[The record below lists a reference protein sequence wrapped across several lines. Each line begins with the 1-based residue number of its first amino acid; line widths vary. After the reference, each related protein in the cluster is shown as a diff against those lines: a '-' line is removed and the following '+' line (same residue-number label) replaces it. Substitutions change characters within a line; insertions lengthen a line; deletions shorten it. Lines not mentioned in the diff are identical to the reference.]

1 MRKVRI
7 AQIGTS
13 AMSHGSSIW
22 ESLKK
27 QSDLF
32 EVVGYALP
40 ENEREKFPEKMAGFD
55 GFREMTVEEILTDN
69 TIEAVAIETEEIYL
83 TNYALMAARAG
94 KHIHMEKPGG
104 IGAAEFDRLIDTVKA
119 NGTVF
124 HTGYMY
130 RYNPAV
136 IELLRRI
143 DRGELGDIVC
153 VEAQMSCLH
162 TDAAREWLATFP
174 GGMMFFLGC
183 HLTDLVF
190 RIMGKPTSVVPFNHS
205 VTGGTAC
212 DYGMAVL
219 EYPSGAS
226 FIKTSAAEI
235 GGFCRRQLVVTGTAC
250 TAEIRPLEA
259 FGDEGFHYTEVVYT
273 SGRDWAARGE
283 VERTEQYD
291 RYDPMMASFAAMVR
305 GEKENPYSYEYEREL
320 HKLVLQCCGG

>member
-13 AMSHGSSIW
+13 ALSHGASILG
-22 ESLKK
+22 SMRK
-27 QSDLF
+27 QEALF

-40 ENEREKFPEKMAGFD
+40 ENEREKFPERMADFD
-55 GFREMTVEEILTDN
+55 GLREMTVEEILADE
-69 TIEAVAIETEEIYL
+69 TIEAVAVETEEIYL
-83 TNYALMAARAG
+83 TKYALLAAQHG

-104 IGAAEFDRLIDTVKA
+104 IDQAAFDRLIDTVAA

-130 RYNPAV
+130 RYNPAI
-136 IELLRRI
+136 IELLKRI
-143 DRGELGDIVC
+143 ECGELGDIIC

-162 TDAAREWLATFP
+162 PNEVREWLGTFP

-183 HLTDLVF
+183 HLMDLVF
-190 RIMGKPTSVVPFNHS
+190 RIMGKPTTVVPFNHS

-226 FIKTSAAEI
+226 FIKTSAAER
-235 GGFCRRQLVVTGTAC
+235 GGFCRRQLVVTGTEC

-259 FGDEGFHYTEVVYT
+259 FGDDGFLYTEVAYT
-273 SGRDWAARGE
+273 EGSDWVSHGD

-291 RYDPMMASFAAMVR
+291 RYDAMMASFAAMVR
-305 GEKENPYSYEYEREL
+305 GEKENPCSYEYEREL
-320 HKLVLQCCGG
+320 HNLVLQCCGG

>member
-1 MRKVRI
+1 MRKVRV

-13 AMSHGSSIW
+13 ALSHGASI
-22 ESLKK
+22 LKSMRK
-27 QSDLF
+27 QQELF

-40 ENEREKFPEKMAGFD
+40 ENEREKFPERMADFD
-55 GFREMTVEEILTDN
+55 GLREMTVQEILAD
-69 TIEAVAIETEEIYL
+69 EAVEAVVIETEEIYL
-83 TNYALMAARAG
+83 TKYALLAAQHG

-104 IGAAEFDRLIDTVKA
+104 IDDKEFGRLIDTVEA

-136 IELLRRI
+136 VELLEKI
-143 DRGELGDIVC
+143 ERGELGKLIC

-162 TDAAREWLATFP
+162 PNEVREWLATFP

-183 HLTDLVF
+183 HLVDLVF
-190 RIMGKPTSVVPFNHS
+190 RMMGRPTRVVPFNRS
-205 VTGGTAC
+205 VTGGAAC

-226 FIKTSAAEI
+226 FVKTSAAEI
-235 GGFCRRQLVVTGTAC
+235 GGFCRRQLVVTGTEG

-259 FGDEGFHYTEVVYT
+259 FGDDGLHYTEDVYT
-273 SGRDWAARGE
+273 KSREWAARGDT
-283 VERTEQYD
+283 VRTAQYD
-291 RYDPMMASFAAMVR
+291 RYDAMMASFAAMVR
-305 GEKENPYSYEYEREL
+305 GDKTNPYSYEYEREL
-320 HKLVLQCCGG
+320 HTLILQCCGG